1 MGVHSIVEDDV
12 LTTKHS
18 VRVDWFQRD
27 PGGGTIFVMPVPESG
42 AASSA
47 GPRADEAAAGG

>member
-1 MGVHSIVEDDV
+1 MGVHGIVEDDV

-42 AASSA
+42 AAQSV
-47 GPRADEAAAGG
+47 GPRADEADGGC